1 MRMVL
6 LTKSLWCQIIGG
18 GGRGNKISEKLISWG
33 GVSKSGGGR
42 KSLITN

>member
-6 LTKSLWCQIIGG
+6 LTKSLGCQIIGVG
-18 GGRGNKISEKLISWG
+18 GNKISEKLISWG